1 MHAKLNEL
9 EVRVII
15 KKSNCDKNHDNEFS
29 DIIKSESTRVE
40 GKRND
45 SDIHSDA
52 ILVGERRAARLQG
65 TDALTDQA
73 GYQARRTV
81 PSTLHA
87 NDCPK
92 CPFEYKFIDFKLV
105 TQD

>member
-1 MHAKLNEL
+1 MHSKLNEL

-15 KKSNCDKNHDNEFS
+15 KKSNRDKNHNNEFS
-29 DIIKSESTRVE
+29 DIIKSENTRVE

-52 ILVGERRAARLQG
+52 ILVGERWAARLHG

-73 GYQARRTV
+73 GLSDSENGAF
-81 PSTLHA
+81 HA
-87 NDCPK
+87 SCEWLTKSVNLN
-92 CPFEYKFIDFKLV
+92 IN
-105 TQD
+105 

>member
-9 EVRVII
+9 EVKVIT
-15 KKSNCDKNHDNEFS
+15 KKSNRGKNHDNEFS

-45 SDIHSDA
+45 SDIHSGA

-65 TDALTDQA
+65 ADALTDQA
-73 GYQARRTV
+73 GLSGSENGAF
-81 PSTLHA
+81 HA
-87 NDCPK
+87 SC
-92 CPFEYKFIDFKLV
+92 E
-105 TQD
+105 

>member
-1 MHAKLNEL
+1 MHAKFNEL

-15 KKSNCDKNHDNEFS
+15 KKSNLDKNHNKEFS
-29 DIIKSESTRVE
+29 EIIKSENTRVE

-52 ILVGERRAARLQG
+52 ILFGERRPARLQG

-73 GYQARRTV
+73 GLSGSENGAF
-81 PSTLHA
+81 HA
-87 NDCPK
+87 SCEWLSK
-92 CPFEYKFIDFKLV
+92 VSIWI
-105 TQD
+105 